1 MKFTDGYWQVRP
13 GMHPLYAV
21 EVDDVRADEAAG
33 TLTVYAP
40 TAKIRGRGDT
50 LNRPMLTTT
59 YSSPAPG
66 VIRVRVEH
74 HQGAVRRGPAFQVA
88 AEPGFRPEVEVHD
101 DVAVLRSKDLAV
113 RMHRG
118 DRWRVDFEADGE
130 VLTSS
135 LPKSVGHV
143 TSDDGGAWT
152 HEQLALEPGELV
164 YGLGERFGP
173 FVKNGQ
179 VVDI

>member
-59 YSSPAPG
+59 YSSPA
-66 VIRVRVEH
+66 
-74 HQGAVRRGPAFQVA
+74 
-88 AEPGFRPEVEVHD
+88 
-101 DVAVLRSKDLAV
+101 
-113 RMHRG
+113 
-118 DRWRVDFEADGE
+118 
-130 VLTSS
+130 
-135 LPKSVGHV
+135 
-143 TSDDGGAWT
+143 
-152 HEQLALEPGELV
+152 LV
-164 YGLGERFGP
+164 
-173 FVKNGQ
+173 
-179 VVDI
+179 